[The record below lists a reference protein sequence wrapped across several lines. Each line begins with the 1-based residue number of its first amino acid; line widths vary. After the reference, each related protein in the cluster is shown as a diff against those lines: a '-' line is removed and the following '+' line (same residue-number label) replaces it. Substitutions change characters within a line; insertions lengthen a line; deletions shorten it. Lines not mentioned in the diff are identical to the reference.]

1 MDTPTTLLASS
12 IRPGYILWLT
22 DPDRES
28 PSYSDSDPDDDPSF
42 WIKEPRIKEPRTMYG
57 HPVMIL
63 HPIDENNFAVC
74 LVSTYP
80 VFYN

>member
-1 MDTPTTLLASS
+1 MDSSTALLASS

-22 DPDRES
+22 DPDRERS
-28 PSYSDSDPDDDPSF
+28 SYSDSDSDVDPSF
-42 WIKEPRIKEPRTMYG
+42 RIKEPRTMYG

-74 LVSTYP
+74 IVSPYP